1 MRTGLSRYSQ
11 HTHAFASHHPFFN
24 ATPLAPHFLCCES
37 MVAYIGARVKAIM
50 NVIQSYKTA
59 HLKPA
64 LVFFFSLYALV
75 SLALPASPPLCFL
88 SPTSPTHSKTQPRCV
103 SPHFKQH
110 HAVDEN
116 PLYQT
121 HSFFCFFFSFSFSS
135 RLIDQFQHLSL
146 QEDTIVLKSIPK
158 AQTKLEEAQERYK
171 LSLALAR
178 NNQAAKAKQTKALI
192 RRITENSN
200 DTVQNV
206 QA

>member
-1 MRTGLSRYSQ
+1 MQLMK
-11 HTHAFASHHPFFN
+11 THFTKLIPF
-24 ATPLAPHFLCCES
+24 
-37 MVAYIGARVKAIM
+37 
-50 NVIQSYKTA
+50 
-59 HLKPA
+59 
-64 LVFFFSLYALV
+64 LVFFFL
-75 SLALPASPPLCFL
+75 
-88 SPTSPTHSKTQPRCV
+88 
-103 SPHFKQH
+103 
-110 HAVDEN
+110 
-116 PLYQT
+116 
-121 HSFFCFFFSFSFSS
+121 SFSS